1 MRALVVHCHPR
12 EGSFCSALRDASIA
26 GLRDAGHDVDVIDL
40 AAEGFDPVMP
50 EHEWREYRDMT
61 GAVPEAVRRHVDLV
75 KAAEV
80 LVFVYPTWWSG
91 LPAQLKGW
99 LERVLIPGVGFVLD
113 DKGKVRPGLSRVRAI
128 RTVSTAG
135 SPRLYVAL
143 VNDNGRR
150 ILTRALRLSTPR
162 RTSVR
167 SHVLYSMDTTS
178 PERRQR
184 FLDEV
189 RKEMAAL

>member
-1 MRALVVHCHPR
+1 MRALVVYCHPR
-12 EGSFCSALRDASIA
+12 EGSFCSALRDAAVA

-40 AAEGFDPVMP
+40 AAEGFDPVMS

-61 GAVPEAVRRHVDLV
+61 GVVPDGLRRHVDLV
-75 KAAEV
+75 SAAEI

-99 LERVLIPGVGFVLD
+99 LERVLVPGVGFVLD
-113 DKGKVRPGLSRVRAI
+113 ERGRVRPGLRRVRAI

-150 ILTRALRLSTPR
+150 VLTRALRLSTPR

-167 SHVLYSMDTTS
+167 SHVLHSMDTTT
-178 PERRQR
+178 PERRAR

-189 RKEMAAL
+189 RRSMAST